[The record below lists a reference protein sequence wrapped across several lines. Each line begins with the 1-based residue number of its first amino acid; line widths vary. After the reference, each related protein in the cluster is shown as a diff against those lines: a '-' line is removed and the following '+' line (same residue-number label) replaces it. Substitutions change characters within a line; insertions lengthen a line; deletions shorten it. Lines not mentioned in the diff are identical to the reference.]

1 MNTSEHHGRAHP
13 AARARDRR
21 FPARRVL
28 ATASAAALVA
38 TGSIAVATSAQAS
51 PGQSVTSLRTLEP
64 EDLAATVAGRGV
76 DVRSARFTGVPVQA
90 GRFGGL
96 DSTGIASGVALST
109 GSVIDAD
116 PQSDDDTDFTRS
128 SVLGP
133 NQSLTTTGDLGG
145 AGSADL
151 EELFGATTYDAAVLT
166 MRVVPRNANLRLTYV
181 FGSEEYAGWSER
193 DFTDSFAVWVNGRP
207 CSYVPRTRD
216 LVSTATVNDATNADR
231 YVANFAP
238 NDPDAGTHDTE
249 LNGFTTSLTC
259 EVKVR
264 AKRVATVVVAV
275 ADTADGQL
283 DSTVLLAR
291 DGLVSSGKG
300 GGGGHGKGDDR
311 GQGRGDHRG
320 GWNGHH
326 AQRR

>member
-1 MNTSEHHGRAHP
+1 MNTFERPGRAHP

-21 FPARRVL
+21 SPALRAL
-28 ATASAAALVA
+28 ATASAAALVV
-38 TGSIAVATSAQAS
+38 TGSIAGATSAHAS
-51 PGQSVTSLRTLEP
+51 PGQSVTSLRALEVD
-64 EDLAATVAGRGV
+64 DLAATVAGRGV
-76 DVRSARFTGVPVQA
+76 DVRSARFSGLPVQV

-96 DSTGIASGVALST
+96 DATGVASGVALST

-116 PQSDDDTDFTRS
+116 PQSEEDTDFTRS
-128 SVLGP
+128 SILGP
-133 NQSLTTTGDLGG
+133 NEKLTTTGDLGG
-145 AGSADL
+145 AGAEDL

-193 DFTDSFAVWVNGRP
+193 DFTDSFAVWVNGKP
-207 CSYVPRTRD
+207 CSFVPRTRD
-216 LVSTATVNDATNADR
+216 LVSTATVNEATNADR

-238 NDPDAGTHDTE
+238 DDPEAGTHDTE
-249 LNGFTTSLTC
+249 LNAFTTPLTC
-259 EVKVR
+259 EAKVK
-264 AKRVATVVVAV
+264 AKRVATVVVAI

-300 GGGGHGKGDDR
+300 GGHGKGDDR
-311 GQGRGDHRG
+311 GEGRGGHRWG

-326 AQRR
+326 AQHR

>member
-1 MNTSEHHGRAHP
+1 MNTSEQHGRAHP

-21 FPARRVL
+21 SPALRVL

-38 TGSIAVATSAQAS
+38 TGSVVVATSAQAS
-51 PGQSVTSLRTLEP
+51 PGQSVSSLRALEP

-76 DVRSARFTGVPVQA
+76 DVRSARFTGDPVQA
-90 GRFGGL
+90 GRFSGL
-96 DSTGIASGVALST
+96 DSAGIASGVALST
-109 GSVIDAD
+109 GSLVDAD
-116 PQSDDDTDFTRS
+116 PQSEEDTDFTRS
-128 SVLGP
+128 SLLGP

-151 EELFGATTYDAAVLT
+151 ERLFGATTYDAAVLT
-166 MRVVPRNANLRLTYV
+166 MRVVPRNANLKLTYV

-193 DFTDSFAVWVNGRP
+193 DFTDSFAVWVNGKP

-216 LVSTATVNDATNADR
+216 LVSTSTVNEATNADR
-231 YVANFAP
+231 FVANFAP
-238 NDPDAGTHDTE
+238 NDPGAGTHDTE
-249 LNGFTTSLTC
+249 LNGFTTTLTC
-259 EVKVR
+259 EAKVK

-291 DGLVSSGKG
+291 DGLVSSGKD
-300 GGGGHGKGDDR
+300 GGHGKGD
-311 GQGRGDHRG
+311 GKGHGRSDHRG

-326 AQRR
+326 THRR